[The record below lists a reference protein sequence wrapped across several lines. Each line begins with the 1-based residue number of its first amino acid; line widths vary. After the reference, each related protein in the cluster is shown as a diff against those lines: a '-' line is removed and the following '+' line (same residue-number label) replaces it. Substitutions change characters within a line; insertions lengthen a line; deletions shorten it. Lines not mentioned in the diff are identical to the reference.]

1 MQLAGKYTGLFG
13 SDIVDPRLQPQFD
26 TASIQPEQLIASGKI
41 PGNSRILNRAFK
53 FGETNQSNI
62 PGIAATQQDPSN
74 SWAINAIEAGGR
86 YLPHLGAAWLGINA
100 GPIGGG
106 MDTMDP
112 AAAAMRQRM
121 MRR

>member
-1 MQLAGKYTGLFG
+1 MGRGTRLAAATCRRVECTLQLFAQWPDVMTNMCWLEHDYTP
-13 SDIVDPRLQPQFD
+13 VAQQ
-26 TASIQPEQLIASGKI
+26 
-41 PGNSRILNRAFK
+41 